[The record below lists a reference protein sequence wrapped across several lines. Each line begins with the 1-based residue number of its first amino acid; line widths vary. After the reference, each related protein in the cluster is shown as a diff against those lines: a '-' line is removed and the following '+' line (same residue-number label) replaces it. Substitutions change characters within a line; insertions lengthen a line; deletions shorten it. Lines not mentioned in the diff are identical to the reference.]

1 MPRYRLTVEYDG
13 TPYVGWQRQENGHT
27 IQMAIEQAF
36 RRFTGQDLLLGAA
49 GRTDAGVHAL
59 AQTVHVDLDKDWSAT
74 KIREALNAHLAQARE
89 RISILNVQK
98 TVDHFDARFSARGR
112 HYLYRIHNRRP
123 PLTVDL
129 DRAWWV
135 SKSLDHEK
143 MHEAAQLLLGTHDFT
158 TFRASQCQSKSPV
171 KTLDRLDVTRN
182 GEIIEI
188 RASARSFL
196 HNQVRSL
203 AGSLMDVGSGRWS
216 KDDLV
221 AALDA
226 RERSRCG
233 AVAPACG
240 LYLIGVDYDDPV

>member
-27 IQMAIEQAF
+27 VQAAIEQAF
-36 RRFTGQDLLLGAA
+36 KRFTGENLTLGTA

-59 AQTVHVDLDKDWSAT
+59 AQTAHVDLQRDWSAG
-74 KIREALNAHLAQARE
+74 KMREALNAHLAQSGE

-98 TVDHFDARFSARGR
+98 TVDRFDARFSARAR

-123 PLTVDL
+123 PLSVDL
-129 DRAWWV
+129 NRSWWV
-135 SKSLDHEK
+135 SKPLNHEI

-171 KTLDRLDVTRN
+171 KTLDLLDVTRH

-203 AGSLMDVGSGRWS
+203 AGSLMEVGSGRWTC
-216 KDDLV
+216 DDLV
-221 AALDA
+221 AALEA
-226 RERSRCG
+226 RDRARCG
-233 AVAPACG
+233 TVAPPYG